1 MSESKHS
8 GHDCEHHGKQEH
20 DHGHEH
26 QGHEHHEHDQSEH
39 SCCHHDH
46 GSRKPSGPADPN
58 AIYTCPMHPEI
69 EQKGPGECPICGMA
83 LEPKEP
89 TREIDDSE
97 YRDMRRRFYGSLIF
111 SVPVFFLAMLPMI
124 GVDAAFF
131 HSSAN
136 GWVQF
141 ALTLP
146 VLFWAGNFIFV
157 RGFKSFISWNLNMF
171 SLIAVGV
178 GAAVIFSA
186 LAVSM
191 PDMLPAEFKEGG
203 HAPIY
208 FESAA
213 VIISLVLLGQMLEA
227 RARGKTGEA
236 LQLLMSQ
243 TPDTAIVIDENGEEK
258 EVSLDEVEVGHKL
271 RVKPGA
277 KIPVD
282 GKVLDGSAAVDES
295 MITGEPEA
303 VKKAAGD
310 DVTAGTLNQKG
321 SFTMEAEKV
330 GGDTLLSGIVS
341 LVASAQRSRAPIQ
354 ATADKVAG
362 YFVPA
367 VIAVAVV
374 SFVCW
379 ALWGPP
385 PKLDYA
391 FVNAVAVLI
400 IACPCALGLATPI
413 SIMVGVGRAAREGVL
428 VKNAEAIETLEKV
441 DTLIVDKTGTLTEG
455 KPSVTDI
462 VAADGFEENEVL
474 RLAASIEQQSEHPL
488 ALAVTRGAK
497 EREIKLSEVRDFDS
511 ETGDGVLGKIDGAVI
526 RIGRINFVTQS
537 SSPAESALIPKGE
550 ALAKEAKTVI
560 WVSRD
565 EKLAGMIA
573 IADPIKKT
581 TKEAIRLLHE
591 SGLSVIMMTG
601 DNEQTAKAVAAEV
614 GIDDYRAGVKPADK
628 HNEVQ
633 RLKQQGKKV
642 AMAGDGLND
651 APALAAADV
660 GIAMGAGTDVAME
673 SASVTLVQG
682 DLLGIAKA
690 RRLSS
695 GVMKNIRQNLFFA
708 FIYNGVGVPVAA
720 GVLYPFFGIL
730 LSPMIAAAAMSLS
743 SVSVIGNALRLRGM
757 KLRDE

>member
-1 MSESKHS
+1 
-8 GHDCEHHGKQEH
+8 
-20 DHGHEH
+20 
-26 QGHEHHEHDQSEH
+26 
-39 SCCHHDH
+39 
-46 GSRKPSGPADPN
+46 
-58 AIYTCPMHPEI
+58 MHPEI

-89 TREIDDSE
+89 TGEIDDSE
-97 YRDMRRRFYGSLIF
+97 YRDMRQRFYGSLIF
-111 SVPVFFLAMLPMI
+111 TVPVFLLAMLPMLP
-124 GVDAAFF
+124 GVEAAFF
-131 HSSAN
+131 HSAAN
-136 GWVQF
+136 GWIQL

-157 RGFKSFISWNLNMF
+157 RGFKSFVSWNLNMF
-171 SLIAVGV
+171 SLIAIGV
-178 GAAVIFSA
+178 GAAIIFSTI
-186 LAVSM
+186 AVIA
-191 PDMLPAEFKEGG
+191 PGILPAEFKEGG

-213 VIISLVLLGQMLEA
+213 VIVSLVLLGQMLEA

-243 TPDTAIVIDENGEEK
+243 TPDTAIVVDDDGEEK
-258 EVSLDEVEVGHKL
+258 EVSLDEVEVGQKL

-282 GKVLDGSAAVDES
+282 GKVVDGSGAVDES
-295 MITGEPEA
+295 MITGEPDA
-303 VKKAAGD
+303 VKKTEGD
-310 DVTAGTLNQKG
+310 EVTAGTLNQKG

-354 ATADKVAG
+354 AAADRVAG
-362 YFVPA
+362 IFVPA
-367 VIAVAVV
+367 VIGVAVL
-374 SFVCW
+374 SFICW
-379 ALWGPP
+379 AVWGPS
-385 PKLDYA
+385 PKLAYA
-391 FVNAVAVLI
+391 LVNAVAVLI

-413 SIMVGVGRAAREGVL
+413 SIMVGVGRAAHEGVL

-441 DTLIVDKTGTLTEG
+441 DTLIVDKTGTLTQG
-455 KPSVTDI
+455 QPNVTDI
-462 VAADGFEENEVL
+462 LPAQGVEENEVL
-474 RLAASIEQQSEHPL
+474 RLAASLEKQSEHPL
-488 ALAVTRGAK
+488 ALAVTRGAADH
-497 EREIKLSEVRDFDS
+497 EISLAEVSDFDS
-511 ETGDGVLGKIDGAVI
+511 ETGDGVLGKIDGATI
-526 RIGRINFVTQS
+526 RVGRINFVTQS
-537 SSPAESALIPKGE
+537 DSPPQSELNERGE

-565 EKLAGMIA
+565 TELIGLIA

-581 TKEAIRLLHE
+581 TKQAIQQLHE
-591 SGLSVIMMTG
+591 QGLKIVMMTG
-601 DNEQTAKAVAAEV
+601 DNEATANAVAAEV
-614 GIDDYRAGVKPADK
+614 GIDEFHAGVKPADK
-628 HNEVQ
+628 HDAVE
-633 RLKQQGKKV
+633 RLKKEGKKV

-673 SASVTLVQG
+673 SAGVTLVQG

-690 RRLSS
+690 RTLSA
-695 GVMKNIRQNLFFA
+695 GVMQNIRQNLFFA

-720 GVLYPFFGIL
+720 GILYPFFGIL

-743 SVSVIGNALRLRGM
+743 SVSVIGNALRLRGL
-757 KLRDE
+757 KLRG